1 MIDTFGGMG
10 AGAINYSLLDGF
22 IFALLFR
29 REVAIGFS
37 FFNKLSRRC
46 PMLFGVVRLEDKL
59 FVVIKL
65 EPFQAFEDRARGFVR
80 RTLQVSVFDA
90 QQKFAAHLA
99 GKQPIEERRAR
110 RADV

>member
-1 MIDTFGGMG
+1 MVYSFGGVG
-10 AGAINYSLLDGF
+10 PSTINYSLLDGF
-22 IFALLFR
+22 IFARFFR
-29 REVAIGFS
+29 RKVPISLS
-37 FFNKLSRRC
+37 FFDKFSRRR
-46 PMLFGVVRLEDKL
+46 PMLLSVVRLEDKL

-99 GKQPIEERRAR
+99 GKQPIEEPRAR
-110 RADV
+110 PAD